1 MPEGGGR
8 EPCDHVW
15 EEHSGEKTGTHGTML
30 CVSKEWQGGQCG
42 WSHRDQRFLMTYNN

>member
-15 EEHSGEKTGTHGTML
+15 EEHSGEKQEHMAQ
-30 CVSKEWQGGQCG
+30 CCVVSKEGQGGQCG
-42 WSHRDQRFLMTYNN
+42 RSHRDQ